1 MEIDL
6 NQGAEIIYLVPNT
19 YMSIRDF
26 QKYLCVGIQTRGY
39 EDMTEGDNLLIS
51 IAVVGRL
58 SNNDQVRYN
67 LNIDGIVDVVASQE
81 ELAGLEWEMRR
92 FIEDEAS
99 TSLPRRAL
107 HYENS
112 AGQEFIRFTSYEP
125 RHQPLEDN
133 EQFLQEE
140 IRSRRDDN
148 LLARRSTSF

>member
-6 NQGAEIIYLVPNT
+6 NQGAEIIYLVPDT

-39 EDMTEGDNLLIS
+39 EDMTEGDNLLVS

-58 SNNDQVRYN
+58 SNNDQGRYN
-67 LNIDGIVDVVASQE
+67 LNIDGIVDAVASQGIKFIKPKSYNSE
-81 ELAGLEWEMRR
+81 ELAGLEWEIGR

-112 AGQEFIRFTSYEP
+112 VGQEFIRFASYER

-140 IRSRRDDN
+140 I
-148 LLARRSTSF
+148 